1 MPLRPL
7 LPAIL
12 LALVMSIVVG
22 VLAVGRD
29 SGVTLALAVALFAL
43 QMLFALVRTNS
54 PYWRPEVEP
63 QVEGIVAICARRHT
77 VLAALVYTWGAAA
90 ILAIYSM
97 SGLTWRH
104 WWQYGIGMA
113 FVAAAVFLYAHLLTA
128 GGGRY
133 RTPRALG
140 VLMGLTA
147 LQGLAVSVALVYLV
161 FWGKLITPRG
171 DWAANYIFAA
181 GSITLALLSGVSL
194 VTYRNLTRRPQQG

>member
-12 LALVMSIVVG
+12 LALVMSVIVG
-22 VLAVGRD
+22 VLAAGRN
-29 SGVTLALAVALFAL
+29 SGITLALAVALFAL

-63 QVEGIVAICARRHT
+63 QEEGIVAICARRHT
-77 VLAALVYTWGAAA
+77 ILAALVYTWGAAA

-104 WWQYGIGMA
+104 WWQYGLGMA
-113 FVAAAVFLYAHLLTA
+113 AIAAAVFLYAHLLTS
-128 GGGRY
+128 GRGPY
-133 RTPRALG
+133 RTPKALSI
-140 VLMGLTA
+140 LMGLTA

-181 GSITLALLSGVSL
+181 GSITLAVLSGVSL
-194 VTYRNLTRRPQQG
+194 VTYRSLTGRPQEG

>member
-22 VLAVGRD
+22 VLAAGRN
-29 SGVTLALAVALFAL
+29 SGLTLALAVALFAL

-54 PYWRPEVEP
+54 PYWRPELEP
-63 QVEGIVAICARRHT
+63 QEEGIVAICARRHT

-90 ILAIYSM
+90 ILAIYSL

-104 WWQYGIGMA
+104 WWQYGIGLA
-113 FVAAAVFLYAHLLTA
+113 VIAAAVFLYAHLLTA
-128 GGGRY
+128 GRGPY
-133 RTPRALG
+133 RTPRALSI
-140 VLMGLTA
+140 LMGLTA
-147 LQGLAVSVALVYLV
+147 LQGLGVTVAFVYLV
-161 FWGKLITPRG
+161 FWGKLISLRG

-194 VTYRNLTRRPQQG
+194 LTYRNLTRRPQQD

>member
-12 LALVMSIVVG
+12 LALVMSVIVG
-22 VLAVGRD
+22 VLAAGRN
-29 SGVTLALAVALFAL
+29 SGITLALAVALFAL

-63 QVEGIVAICARRHT
+63 QEEGIVAICARRHT
-77 VLAALVYTWGAAA
+77 ILAALVYTWGAAA

-97 SGLTWRH
+97 SGLPWRH
-104 WWQYGIGMA
+104 WWQYGLGLAAI
-113 FVAAAVFLYAHLLTA
+113 AAAVFLYAHLLTS
-128 GGGRY
+128 GRGPY
-133 RTPRALG
+133 RTPKALSI
-140 VLMGLTA
+140 LMGLTA

-181 GSITLALLSGVSL
+181 GSITLAVLSGVSL
-194 VTYRNLTRRPQQG
+194 VTYRSLTGRPQEG